1 MRVTTGVSADGT
13 RVMEKLD
20 KSESV
25 EHEPFIS
32 KKILLREDQ

>member
-1 MRVTTGVSADGT
+1 MRVTSGVSTDGT
-13 RVMEKLD
+13 SVMEKLD

-25 EHEPFIS
+25 EHEPLVS